1 MTADTKLAAALD
13 ALAQY
18 REEGVVLQAAIE
30 DLRKQPEAVDA
41 LLSSFDP
48 MAPEPLAQAFGE
60 LRERFTHTRQL
71 LDVAIDFL
79 DKAIEEVGGTPP
91 FERREHARLLA
102 EEE

>member
-1 MTADTKLAAALD
+1 MDTKLAAALD

-18 REEGVVLQAAIE
+18 RDEGVVLQAAIE
-30 DLRKQPEAVDA
+30 DLEGQPAA
-41 LLSSFDP
+41 LGSLLSSMDTSTP
-48 MAPEPLAQAFGE
+48 AGLAQGFGE

-91 FERREHARLLA
+91 YFERREHARLVA